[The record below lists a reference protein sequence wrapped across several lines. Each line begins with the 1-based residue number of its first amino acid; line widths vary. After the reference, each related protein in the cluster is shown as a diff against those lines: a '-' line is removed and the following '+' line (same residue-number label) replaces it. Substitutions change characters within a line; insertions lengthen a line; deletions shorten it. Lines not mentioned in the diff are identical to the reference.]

1 MHSDNL
7 PVTELQSF
15 QELLRGRTLSRM
27 NALHVN
33 VDGQNTKQM
42 ADNLLLNFE
51 LVEPLASHCG
61 FKSQLNR
68 FSLTEFSLAMSVL
81 QLIALPLCRNDNSP
95 TN

>member
-15 QELLRGRTLSRM
+15 RELLRGRTLSRM

-33 VDGQNTKQM
+33 GDGQNTKQM
-42 ADNLLLNFE
+42 ADNLLLNFG
-51 LVEPLASHCG
+51 LVVRLVSHCG

>member
-7 PVTELQSF
+7 PVMGLQSF

-33 VDGQNTKQM
+33 GDGQNTKQM

-51 LVEPLASHCG
+51 LVAQQVNHCG
-61 FKSQLNR
+61 FKWPLNQY
-68 FSLTEFSLAMSVL
+68 SPMEFSLDTSAL
-81 QLIALPLCRNDNSP
+81 QLIAHHL
-95 TN
+95 